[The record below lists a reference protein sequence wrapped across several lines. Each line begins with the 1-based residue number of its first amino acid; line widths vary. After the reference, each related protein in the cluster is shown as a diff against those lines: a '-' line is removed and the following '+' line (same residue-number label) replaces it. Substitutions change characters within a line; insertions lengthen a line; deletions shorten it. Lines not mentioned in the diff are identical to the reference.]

1 MKRGDIIIAAA
12 PGDFGKPR
20 PAVVVQSDFFN
31 DSHASIVICPLTS
44 DIILAPLYRI
54 DVQPTIENGLR
65 SPSQIMVDK
74 IMALRRGRV
83 GAAVGTLEQEI
94 MLRVDRTLALW
105 LGLAD

>member
-54 DVQPTIENGLR
+54 DVQPTIENGVR

>member
-83 GAAVGTLEQEI
+83 GAAVGTLDQEI